1 MNKKLML
8 GIALAACAAAPV
20 AFAQE
25 AVKPASEQPKAAA
38 ASWADKLTLKGDLR
52 YRYEMIDKEGS
63 EERTRN
69 RIRAR
74 FEATAKP
81 ADDLK
86 VGLRLSTSE
95 GGDSVSS
102 NQTLGD
108 GSSRKDVFFDLAY
121 MTWSPA
127 SLTGLSLTGGKM
139 ENPFVTVADLV
150 FDGDLNP
157 EGAALNYTLGGDGLD
172 LMLNGGY
179 FWVAE
184 RSADKDDG
192 TMMGGQ
198 LAAKMKKDSL
208 HMVGGVGYYA
218 FQNLEGYDIIGEKSF
233 GNSTTGGEEDPITG
247 EVSPKLYANEFEILD
262 VVAEIGMKLGIPV
275 AIYGDYAVNQD
286 ADEDDTGYMV
296 GLKLGKTKEP
306 GSVDFNYN
314 YRELEA
320 NAVLGAWTDSDF
332 IGGGTDGKGHKLA
345 LGVQLTKALKGNVT
359 YFMNEIGLDGDS
371 KDYDR
376 LQVDVSAKF

>member
-8 GIALAACAAAPV
+8 GIALAACAASPV

-25 AVKPASEQPKAAA
+25 TAKPASEQPKAAS
-38 ASWADKLTLKGDLR
+38 SWADKLTLKGDLR

-74 FEATAKP
+74 FGAEAKP

-95 GGDSVSS
+95 GGDPVSS

-108 GSSRKDVFFDLAY
+108 GASRKDVFFDLAY

-127 SLTGLSLTGGKM
+127 SVSGLSLTGGKM

-157 EGAALNYTLGGDGLD
+157 EGAAVNYTVGGDGLD

-179 FWVAE
+179 FWVDE
-184 RSADKDDG
+184 RSKDEDDG
-192 TMMGGQ
+192 TLMGGQ
-198 LAAKMKKDSL
+198 LAAKMKNDAMHL
-208 HMVGGVGYYA
+208 VAGVGYYA
-218 FQNLEGYDIIGEKSF
+218 FQNLEGYPIIGEKAF
-233 GNSTTGGEEDPITG
+233 GNSTTGGEEDLLTG
-247 EVSPKLYANEFEILD
+247 EVSPELYANEFEILD

-306 GSVDFNYN
+306 GSMDFNYN

-320 NAVLGAWTDSDF
+320 NAVLGAWSDSDF

-359 YFMNEIGLDGDS
+359 YFMNEIGLDGTS